1 MSETHTDNK
10 ENVMKKT
17 LYEEQQFAFDT
28 VIKRNAR
35 GEKQTVIK
43 GAAGTGKTRLL
54 SDTAGGNP

>member
-1 MSETHTDNK
+1 
-10 ENVMKKT
+10 MKKT